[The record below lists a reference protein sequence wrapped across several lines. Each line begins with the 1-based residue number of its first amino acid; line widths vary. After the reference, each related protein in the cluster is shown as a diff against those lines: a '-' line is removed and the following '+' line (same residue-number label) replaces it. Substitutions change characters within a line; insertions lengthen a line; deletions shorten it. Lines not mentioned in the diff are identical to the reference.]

1 MRSEN
6 ISVEEVMKITHKS
19 RDFIIQAVQNGQ
31 LSGIVIENNG
41 RRSVHIPRIGFE
53 NYMNGLKKEP
63 SQELIEALI
72 EKYESSEKEI
82 KKLDDKILEL
92 NRKIIKLSKTK

>member
-1 MRSEN
+1 MDNLNLTVKEASR
-6 ISVEEVMKITHKS
+6 IMKKS
-19 RDFIIQAVQNGQ
+19 QEFVIQAVQNGQ
-31 LSGIVIENNG
+31 LPGIVIENNG

-63 SQELIEALI
+63 SQKLIEALI

>member
-1 MRSEN
+1 MDNLNMTVKEASR
-6 ISVEEVMKITHKS
+6 IMKKS
-19 RDFIIQAVQNGQ
+19 QEFVIQAVQNGQ
-31 LSGIVIENNG
+31 LPGIVIENNG

-63 SQELIEALI
+63 NQELIEALI

>member
-1 MRSEN
+1 MTCS
-6 ISVEEVMKITHKS
+6 
-19 RDFIIQAVQNGQ
+19 
-31 LSGIVIENNG
+31 
-41 RRSVHIPRIGFE
+41 
-53 NYMNGLKKEP
+53 KKEP

>member
-1 MRSEN
+1 MDNLNMTVKEASR
-6 ISVEEVMKITHKS
+6 IMKKS
-19 RDFIIQAVQNGQ
+19 QEFVIQAVQNGQ
-31 LSGIVIENNG
+31 LPGIVVETNG

-63 SQELIEALI
+63 SQKLVEKLIE
-72 EKYESSEKEI
+72 EYQSSKEEI

>member
-1 MRSEN
+1 MDEWN
-6 ISVEEVMKITHKS
+6 ISVEEAAKIMGKS
-19 RDFIIQAVQNGQ
+19 KDFIFLAIQNGFIK
-31 LSGIVIENNG
+31 GIVIQNKT
-41 RRSVHIPRIGFE
+41 RRTAHIPRKPFFE
-53 NYMNGLKKEP
+53 YMTCSKKEP

>member
-1 MRSEN
+1 MDNFNLTVKEASR
-6 ISVEEVMKITHKS
+6 IMKKS
-19 RDFIIQAVQNGQ
+19 QEFVIQAVQNGQ
-31 LSGIVIENNG
+31 LPGIVIENNG
-41 RRSVHIPRIGFE
+41 RRSARIPRIGFE

-63 SQELIEALI
+63 SQELIETLI

>member
-1 MRSEN
+1 MDELNLTVKEASR
-6 ISVEEVMKITHKS
+6 IMKKS
-19 RDFIIQAVQNGQ
+19 QEFVIQAVQNGQ
-31 LSGIVIENNG
+31 LPGIVIENNG

-63 SQELIEALI
+63 SQKLIEALI

>member
-1 MRSEN
+1 MDELNMTVKEASR
-6 ISVEEVMKITHKS
+6 IMKKS
-19 RDFIIQAVQNGQ
+19 QEFVIQAVQNGQ
-31 LSGIVIENNG
+31 LSGIVIEKNG

>member
-1 MRSEN
+1 MDNLN
-6 ISVEEVMKITHKS
+6 ITVKEASRIMKKS
-19 RDFIIQAVQNGQ
+19 QEFVIQAVQNGQ

>member
-1 MRSEN
+1 MDNFNLTVKEASR
-6 ISVEEVMKITHKS
+6 IMKKS
-19 RDFIIQAVQNGQ
+19 QEFVIQAVQNGQ
-31 LSGIVIENNG
+31 LPGIVIENNG

-63 SQELIEALI
+63 SQKLIEALI

>member
-1 MRSEN
+1 MNDFNLTVKEASR
-6 ISVEEVMKITHKS
+6 IMKKS
-19 RDFIIQAVQNGQ
+19 QEFVIQAVQNGQ
-31 LSGIVIENNG
+31 LPGIVIENNG

-63 SQELIEALI
+63 SQKLIEALI

>member
-1 MRSEN
+1 MDNLN
-6 ISVEEVMKITHKS
+6 ITVKEASRIMKKS
-19 RDFIIQAVQNGQ
+19 QEFVIQAVQNGQ
-31 LSGIVIENNG
+31 LPGIVIENNG
-41 RRSVHIPRIGFE
+41 RRSAHIPTIGFE

-63 SQELIEALI
+63 SQKLIEALI

>member
-1 MRSEN
+1 MDNFNLTVKEASR
-6 ISVEEVMKITHKS
+6 IMKKS
-19 RDFIIQAVQNGQ
+19 QKFVIQAVQNGQ
-31 LSGIVIENNG
+31 LPGIVIENNG

-63 SQELIEALI
+63 SQKLIEALI

>member
-1 MRSEN
+1 MDLNITVKEASE
-6 ISVEEVMKITHKS
+6 IMHKS
-19 RDFIIQAVQNGQ
+19 QAFVIQAVQNGQ
-31 LSGIVIENNG
+31 LPGIVIENNG
-41 RRSVHIPRIGFE
+41 RRSTHIPRIGFE
-53 NYMNGLKKEP
+53 NYMNGSKKEP

>member
-1 MRSEN
+1 MDNLN
-6 ISVEEVMKITHKS
+6 ITVKEASRIMKKS
-19 RDFIIQAVQNGQ
+19 QEFVIQAVQNGQ
-31 LSGIVIENNG
+31 LPGIVIENNG
-41 RRSVHIPRIGFE
+41 RRSAHIPRIGFE

-63 SQELIEALI
+63 SQKLIEALI

-92 NRKIIKLSKTK
+92 NRKIIKSSKTK

>member
-1 MRSEN
+1 MDNLNLTVKEASR
-6 ISVEEVMKITHKS
+6 IMKKS
-19 RDFIIQAVQNGQ
+19 QEFVIQAVQNGQ
-31 LSGIVIENNG
+31 LPGIVIENNG
-41 RRSVHIPRIGFE
+41 RRSTHIPRIGFE

-63 SQELIEALI
+63 SQKLIEALI

>member
-1 MRSEN
+1 MDELNLTVKEASR
-6 ISVEEVMKITHKS
+6 IMKKS
-19 RDFIIQAVQNGQ
+19 QEFVIQAVQNGQ
-31 LSGIVIENNG
+31 LPGIVIENNG

-63 SQELIEALI
+63 RQKLIEALI

>member
-1 MRSEN
+1 MDNLN
-6 ISVEEVMKITHKS
+6 ITVKEASRIMKKS
-19 RDFIIQAVQNGQ
+19 QEFVIQAVQNGQ
-31 LSGIVIENNG
+31 LPGIVIENNG

-63 SQELIEALI
+63 SQKLIEALI

>member
-1 MRSEN
+1 MDELN
-6 ISVEEVMKITHKS
+6 ITVKEASRIMKKS
-19 RDFIIQAVQNGQ
+19 QEFVIQAVQNGQ